1 MNGKHVGVWM
11 ALVIVCFTVTY
22 PHSSGGV
29 TKTYTDICQ
38 DFRQLIQIPHVHKFK
53 HLPGPEAQKA
63 NTAWASRPQAQK
75 DNTAWAWR
83 PQAQKDNINC
93 LDLGPAFLYATT
105 MFLISEV
112 LF

>member
-11 ALVIVCFTVTY
+11 ALVIVCSTVTY

-29 TKTYTDICQ
+29 TKTYTDICHA
-38 DFRQLIQIPHVHKFK
+38 FRQLIQIPHVHKFK
-53 HLPGPEAQKA
+53 HLPGPQAQKA

-75 DNTAWAWR
+75 A
-83 PQAQKDNINC
+83 NINC